1 MPLATAAKPK
11 TTVSKAFD
19 EKVGSSFSGGKD
31 LVASGALKAAWA
43 DYNLC

>member
-1 MPLATAAKPK
+1 MPLDTTAKPR

-31 LVASGALKAAWA
+31 LVVPAALKAALT